1 MVNGDLSQQIQMA
14 TNQVS
19 LRPTIHCVYIML
31 CVPTE

>member
-14 TNQVS
+14 KNQVG
-19 LRPTIHCVYIML
+19 LRPTIHCVYITL